1 MSLYLGWWKWRPRHR
16 SFVRILSED
25 MTISAA
31 VPTAHE
37 AAVASEDGRHPVP
50 RIVVLVRHGQTT
62 YNIEGR
68 LPGQLPNV
76 PLTDE
81 GRRQA
86 HQAAVALAASTVS
99 AVVSSPLE
107 RAYETAQII
116 ARGWGLEVRTD
127 DRLQDTDVGGWAGL
141 KLDELTK
148 SAPDWKRF
156 VQDAEFVPPGGES
169 LANVMARAVTVV
181 EELRHDETIGG
192 FIVVVAH
199 ADVIKFIIGHYQGE
213 GAITAARMHVSN
225 ASLSALRFEGEGPPH
240 ILAVNWTASPAWL
253 LPPLAAP
260 LGNGAPTADSDA
272 APAAASSQ

>member
-1 MSLYLGWWKWRPRHR
+1 
-16 SFVRILSED
+16 
-25 MTISAA
+25 MTSNAA
-31 VPTAHE
+31 APAPHE
-37 AAVASEDGRHPVP
+37 AAVASEDGHRPVP
-50 RIVVLVRHGQTT
+50 RLVVLVRHGQTT
-62 YNIEGR
+62 YNVEGR
-68 LPGQLPNV
+68 LPGQLPHV

-99 AVVSSPLE
+99 TVVSSPLE

-156 VQDAEFVPPGGES
+156 VQDADFVPPGGES
-169 LANVMARAVTVV
+169 LASVMARAVAVV
-181 EELRHDETIGG
+181 EELRRDETAGNL
-192 FIVVVAH
+192 IVVVAH

-213 GAITAARMHVSN
+213 AVTAAARLHVAN
-225 ASLSALRFEGEGPPH
+225 ASLSALRFEGEGLPH
-240 ILAVNWTASPAWL
+240 VLAVNWTASPAWL

-260 LGNGAPTADSDA
+260 VGDGVPTAGSDAA
-272 APAAASSQ
+272 APAAASSR